1 MGWMNENRFF
11 HQIATNFPSLI
22 IKFLHITNEGHVIQ
36 IAPDVLTDFENIRL
50 VPSSQTKFPLQRYNI
65 TNGFWGVFGDVLG
78 KRGGGYDFYIFI

>member
-36 IAPDVLTDFENIRL
+36 IAPDVLTAFEKI
-50 VPSSQTKFPLQRYNI
+50 SSLASSKMLFAGL
-65 TNGFWGVFGDVLG
+65 
-78 KRGGGYDFYIFI
+78 